1 MCSKTL
7 LIINVMKMSKPPN
20 KNFKKMPQEELQN
33 SQKNLFY
40 RLYTAQSGL
49 SKKKSESQ
57 THFANI
63 YQILSCLYLS
73 CPHSRNCSNVYS
85 SSQKKYIR
93 LSNVK
98 RKFIATVSKEN
109 ALETIVHGKDF
120 QKINFNS
127 LISFILCVRWETFT

>member
-7 LIINVMKMSKPPN
+7 LIINVMKTSKPPN

-33 SQKNLFY
+33 SQKKIKIY
-40 RLYTAQSGL
+40 RLYTAQSSL
-49 SKKKSESQ
+49 SKKFESQ

-73 CPHSRNCSNVYS
+73 CPHSRKLFKCIQQQLS
-85 SSQKKYIR
+85 KKIYIR
-93 LSNVK
+93 LSNKK

-120 QKINFNS
+120 QKIKK
-127 LISFILCVRWETFT
+127 